1 MIVQYY
7 NKYKKNMQSVI
18 QCEMCDP
25 SESRMITD
33 VESGEIICNRCGI
46 VVVKNLEDTTKIWH
60 KVEDADSKI
69 DTRNG
74 NPSSLTLYDQGLT
87 TRIGNTNR
95 DASGNVINSMMVTRL
110 NKMRFQDKR
119 SQINTSARNLGRA
132 FRQLDSLKDK
142 MSLPTAV
149 IEKTAYIYR
158 KVQEAGLVRGRKV
171 NTVLGA
177 SLYIAC
183 REFEIPRTLREISS
197 INNEKYRET
206 SRVYRQ
212 IVLHFG
218 KQIPQI
224 DVFRYV
230 EKVGKK
236 ARLEEKN
243 IREALRLMKKV
254 QDAGLSAGKEPM
266 GIVGAVI
273 YLSLPKS
280 DENIKKRTITQA
292 VIADAAGVSEVT
304 IRNVYKEI
312 EKKLLLG

>member
-1 MIVQYY
+1 
-7 NKYKKNMQSVI
+7 MQTVI
-18 QCEMCDP
+18 QCQMCDP
-25 SESRMITD
+25 SESKMITD

-46 VVVKNLEDTTKIWH
+46 VAVQDIEDVKKIWY
-60 KVEDADSKI
+60 KAEDNIS

-74 NPSSLTLYDQGLT
+74 SPTSLTLYDQGLAT
-87 TRIGNTNR
+87 TIGNTNR
-95 DASGNVINSMMVTRL
+95 DASGNVINSMMMTRL
-110 NKMRFQDKR
+110 NKMRFHDKR
-119 SQINTSARNLGRA
+119 SQINKSARNLGRA

-142 MSLPTAV
+142 LSLTNAV

-158 KVQEAGLVRGRKV
+158 KVQEAGLVRGRKI
-171 NTVLGA
+171 NTVLAA

-183 REFEIPRTLREISS
+183 REFEIPRTLREISEV
-197 INNEKYRET
+197 NNEKYHET
-206 SRVYRQ
+206 SRVYRDV
-212 IVLHFG
+212 VLHLG
-218 KQIPQI
+218 KQVPQI
-224 DVFRYV
+224 DLYRYI

-236 ARLEEKN
+236 AKLEEKN
-243 IREALRLMKKV
+243 IRQAFRLMKKV

-280 DENIKKRTITQA
+280 DENIRQRIITQA

-312 EKKLLLG
+312 EKKLSLG

>member
-1 MIVQYY
+1 
-7 NKYKKNMQSVI
+7 
-18 QCEMCDP
+18 
-25 SESRMITD
+25 MITD

-46 VVVKNLEDTTKIWH
+46 VVVQYLEDTKKMWY
-60 KVEDADSKI
+60 KAEDNTS

-74 NPSSLTLYDQGLT
+74 NPSSLTLYDQGLAT
-87 TRIGNTNR
+87 KIGNTNR
-95 DASGNVINSMMVTRL
+95 DASGNVINSMMMTRL
-110 NKMRFQDKR
+110 NKMRFHDRR
-119 SQINTSARNLGRA
+119 SQINKSARNLGRA

-142 MSLPTAV
+142 LGLTNAV

-158 KVQEAGLVRGRKV
+158 KVQEAGLVRGRKI
-171 NTVLGA
+171 NTVLAA

-183 REFEIPRTLREISS
+183 REFGIPRTLREISE

-212 IVLHFG
+212 VVLHLG
-218 KQIPQI
+218 KQVPQI
-224 DVFRYV
+224 DLYRYI

-236 ARLEEKN
+236 AKLEEKN
-243 IREALRLMKKV
+243 IRQAFRLMKKV

-280 DENIKKRTITQA
+280 DENIRQRIITQA

-312 EKKLLLG
+312 EKKLSLG

>member
-1 MIVQYY
+1 
-7 NKYKKNMQSVI
+7 MQSVI
-18 QCEMCDP
+18 QCETCDP
-25 SESRMITD
+25 SESKMITD

-46 VVVKNLEDTTKIWH
+46 VVVKDLEDTKKIWH
-60 KVEDADSKI
+60 KAEDRFR

-74 NPSSLTLYDQGLT
+74 NPSSLSLHDQGLT
-87 TRIGNTNR
+87 TKIGNTNR
-95 DASGNVINSMMVTRL
+95 DASGNVINSLMMTRL
-110 NKMRFQDKR
+110 NRMKNLDKR
-119 SQINTSARNLGRA
+119 SQINKSARNLGRA

-142 MSLPTAV
+142 LGLSNAV

-177 SLYIAC
+177 SLYVAC

-197 INNEKYRET
+197 VNNEKYRET

-212 IVLHFG
+212 IVLHLG
-218 KQIPQI
+218 KQVPRINLC
-224 DVFRYV
+224 RYL

-236 ARLEEKN
+236 AKLEEKN
-243 IREALRLMKKV
+243 IREALQLMKKV
-254 QDAGLSAGKEPM
+254 QDAGLTAGKEPM

-280 DENIKKRTITQA
+280 DENIRQRIITQA
-292 VIADAAGVSEVT
+292 VIAEAAGVSEVT

-312 EKKLLLG
+312 EKKLSLG

>member
-1 MIVQYY
+1 
-7 NKYKKNMQSVI
+7 MQTTI
-18 QCEMCDP
+18 QCKICDP
-25 SESRMITD
+25 SESNMITD
-33 VESGEIICNRCGI
+33 VESGEIICNQCGI
-46 VVVKNLEDTTKIWH
+46 VVEKDLEDTTKIWH
-60 KVEDADSKI
+60 KAEDDKI
-69 DTRNG
+69 DTMNG

-87 TRIGNTNR
+87 TLIGNTNR
-95 DASGNVINSMMVTRL
+95 DANGNTINSMMVTRL
-110 NKMRFQDKR
+110 NKMRYQDKR
-119 SQINTSARNLGRA
+119 SQINTSARYLIRA

-142 MSLPTAV
+142 MNLPTAV

-212 IVLHFG
+212 IVLHLG
-218 KQIPQI
+218 KQVPQV
-224 DVFRYV
+224 DLFRYL
-230 EKVGKK
+230 EKVGRK
-236 ARLEEKN
+236 ANLDEKN
-243 IREALRLMKKV
+243 IRDALKLMKKV

-266 GIVGAVI
+266 GMVGAVI

-280 DENIKKRTITQA
+280 DENIQKRIITQA

-312 EKKLLLG
+312 EKKLSLG

>member
-1 MIVQYY
+1 
-7 NKYKKNMQSVI
+7 MQSVI

-25 SESRMITD
+25 SESKMITD

-46 VVVKNLEDTTKIWH
+46 VVVRDLEDTKKIWH
-60 KVEDADSKI
+60 KAEDNVS

-74 NPSSLTLYDQGLT
+74 NTSSLTLYDQGLT
-87 TRIGNTNR
+87 TKIGNTNR
-95 DASGNVINSMMVTRL
+95 DASGNVINSMMMARL
-110 NKMRFQDKR
+110 NRMKNLDKR
-119 SQINTSARNLGRA
+119 SQINKSARNLGRA

-142 MSLPTAV
+142 LALSNAV

-177 SLYIAC
+177 SLYVAC
-183 REFEIPRTLREISS
+183 REFEIPRTLREISAV
-197 INNEKYRET
+197 NNEKYRET

-212 IVLHFG
+212 IVLYLG
-218 KQIPQI
+218 KQVPRINL
-224 DVFRYV
+224 FRYV

-236 ARLEEKN
+236 AKLEEKN
-243 IREALRLMKKV
+243 IRQALRLMKKV
-254 QDAGLSAGKEPM
+254 QETGLSAGKEPM

-280 DENIKKRTITQA
+280 DENIRQRIITQA
-292 VIADAAGVSEVT
+292 IIADAAGVSEVT

-312 EKKLLLG
+312 EKKLSLG

>member
-1 MIVQYY
+1 
-7 NKYKKNMQSVI
+7 MQSVI

-25 SESRMITD
+25 SESKMITD
-33 VESGEIICNRCGI
+33 VESGEIICNKCGI
-46 VVVKNLEDTTKIWH
+46 VVVRDLEDTKKIWH
-60 KVEDADSKI
+60 KAEDNGN

-87 TRIGNTNR
+87 TKIGNSNR
-95 DASGNVINSMMVTRL
+95 DASGNIINSMMMVRL
-110 NKMRFQDKR
+110 NRMKNLDKR
-119 SQINTSARNLGRA
+119 SQINKSARNLGRA

-142 MSLPTAV
+142 LGLSNAV

-177 SLYIAC
+177 SLYVAC
-183 REFEIPRTLREISS
+183 REFEIPRTLREISVV
-197 INNEKYRET
+197 NNEKYRET

-212 IVLHFG
+212 IVLHLE
-218 KQIPQI
+218 KQVPRINL
-224 DVFRYV
+224 FRYV

-236 ARLEEKN
+236 AKLEEKN
-243 IREALRLMKKV
+243 IREALRLMKRV
-254 QDAGLSAGKEPM
+254 QETGLSAGKEPM

-280 DENIKKRTITQA
+280 EENIRQRIITQA
-292 VIADAAGVSEVT
+292 IIADAAGVSEVT

-312 EKKLLLG
+312 EKKLSLG

>member
-1 MIVQYY
+1 
-7 NKYKKNMQSVI
+7 MQTVI

-25 SESRMITD
+25 SESKMITD

-46 VVVKNLEDTTKIWH
+46 VVVQYLEDTKKIWH
-60 KVEDADSKI
+60 KAEDNIS

-87 TRIGNTNR
+87 TKIGDTNR

-110 NKMRFQDKR
+110 NKMRYQDKR
-119 SQINTSARNLGRA
+119 SQINKSARNLIGA

-142 MSLPTAV
+142 LSLSNAV

-158 KVQEAGLVRGRKV
+158 KVQEAGLVRGRKI
-171 NTVLGA
+171 NTVLAA
-177 SLYIAC
+177 SLYVAC
-183 REFEIPRTLREISS
+183 REFGIPRTLREISAV
-197 INNEKYRET
+197 NNEKYRET

-212 IVLHFG
+212 VVLHLG
-218 KQIPQI
+218 KQVPQI
-224 DVFRYV
+224 DLYRYI

-236 ARLEEKN
+236 AKLEEKN
-243 IREALRLMKKV
+243 IRQALRLMKKV

-280 DENIKKRTITQA
+280 DENVRQRIITQA
-292 VIADAAGVSEVT
+292 VIAEAAGVSEVT

-312 EKKLLLG
+312 EKKLSLG

>member
-1 MIVQYY
+1 
-7 NKYKKNMQSVI
+7 MQTTI
-18 QCEMCDP
+18 QCKICDP
-25 SESRMITD
+25 SESKMITD
-33 VESGEIICNRCGI
+33 VESGEIICDGCGI
-46 VVVKNLEDTTKIWH
+46 VVVKDLEDTTKIWH
-60 KVEDADSKI
+60 KAEDNKNETS
-69 DTRNG
+69 NG

-87 TRIGNTNR
+87 TLIGNTNR

-110 NKMRFQDKR
+110 NKMRYQDKR
-119 SQINTSARNLGRA
+119 SQINTSARYLIRA

-142 MSLPTAV
+142 MSLPHAV

-183 REFEIPRTLREISS
+183 REFEIPRTLREISA

-212 IVLHFG
+212 IVLHLG
-218 KQIPQI
+218 KQVPQI
-224 DVFRYV
+224 DLFRYI

-236 ARLEEKN
+236 AKLDEKI
-243 IREALRLMKKV
+243 IRNALKVMKKV

-266 GIVGAVI
+266 GVVGAVI

-280 DENIKKRTITQA
+280 DEKIRKRSLTQA

-304 IRNVYKEI
+304 IRNLYKEI
-312 EKKLLLG
+312 EKKLSLG

>member
-1 MIVQYY
+1 
-7 NKYKKNMQSVI
+7 MQTVI

-25 SESRMITD
+25 SESKMITD

-46 VVVKNLEDTTKIWH
+46 VVVRDLEDTKKIWH
-60 KVEDADSKI
+60 KVEDNGS

-87 TRIGNTNR
+87 TKIGNTNR
-95 DASGNVINSMMVTRL
+95 DASGNVINSMMMIRL
-110 NKMRFQDKR
+110 NRMKNLDRR
-119 SQINTSARNLGRA
+119 SQINKSARNLGRA

-142 MSLPTAV
+142 LGLSNAV

-177 SLYIAC
+177 SLYVAC
-183 REFEIPRTLREISS
+183 REFEIPRTLREISAV
-197 INNEKYRET
+197 NNEKYRET

-212 IVLHFG
+212 IVLHLE
-218 KQIPQI
+218 KQVPRINL
-224 DVFRYV
+224 FRYI

-236 ARLEEKN
+236 AKLDEKN

-254 QDAGLSAGKEPM
+254 QEKGLSAGKEPM

-280 DENIKKRTITQA
+280 DENIRQRIITQA
-292 VIADAAGVSEVT
+292 IIADAAGVSEVT

-312 EKKLLLG
+312 EKKLSLG

>member
-1 MIVQYY
+1 
-7 NKYKKNMQSVI
+7 
-18 QCEMCDP
+18 MCDP
-25 SESRMITD
+25 SESKMITD
-33 VESGEIICNRCGI
+33 VESGEIICNKCGI
-46 VVVKNLEDTTKIWH
+46 VVVRDLEDTKKIWH
-60 KVEDADSKI
+60 KAEDNGN

-87 TRIGNTNR
+87 TKIGNSNR
-95 DASGNVINSMMVTRL
+95 DASGNIINSMMMVRL
-110 NKMRFQDKR
+110 NRMKNLDKR
-119 SQINTSARNLGRA
+119 SQINKSARNLGRA

-142 MSLPTAV
+142 LGLSNAV

-177 SLYIAC
+177 SLYVAC
-183 REFEIPRTLREISS
+183 REFEIPRTLREISVV
-197 INNEKYRET
+197 NNEKYRET

-212 IVLHFG
+212 IVLHLE
-218 KQIPQI
+218 KQVPRINL
-224 DVFRYV
+224 FRYV

-236 ARLEEKN
+236 AKLEEKN
-243 IREALRLMKKV
+243 IREALRLMKRV
-254 QDAGLSAGKEPM
+254 QETGLSAGKEPM

-280 DENIKKRTITQA
+280 EENIRQRIITQA
-292 VIADAAGVSEVT
+292 IIADAAGVSEVT

-312 EKKLLLG
+312 EKKLSLG

>member
-1 MIVQYY
+1 
-7 NKYKKNMQSVI
+7 MQTVI

-25 SESRMITD
+25 SESKMITD

-46 VVVKNLEDTTKIWH
+46 VVVRDLEDTKKIWH
-60 KVEDADSKI
+60 KLEDNGS

-87 TRIGNTNR
+87 TKIGNTNR
-95 DASGNVINSMMVTRL
+95 DASGNVINSMMMVRL
-110 NKMRFQDKR
+110 NRMKNLDRR
-119 SQINTSARNLGRA
+119 SQINKSARNLGRA

-142 MSLPTAV
+142 LGLSNAV

-177 SLYIAC
+177 SLYVAC
-183 REFEIPRTLREISS
+183 REFEIPRTLREISAV
-197 INNEKYRET
+197 NNEKYRET

-212 IVLHFG
+212 IVLHLG
-218 KQIPQI
+218 KQVPRINL
-224 DVFRYV
+224 FRYV

-236 ARLEEKN
+236 AKLDEKN

-254 QDAGLSAGKEPM
+254 QETGLSAGKEPM

-280 DENIKKRTITQA
+280 DENIRQRIITQA
-292 VIADAAGVSEVT
+292 IIADAAGVSEVT

-312 EKKLLLG
+312 EKKLSLG

>member
-1 MIVQYY
+1 
-7 NKYKKNMQSVI
+7 
-18 QCEMCDP
+18 MCDP
-25 SESRMITD
+25 SESKMITD
-33 VESGEIICNRCGI
+33 VESGEIICNKCGI
-46 VVVKNLEDTTKIWH
+46 VVVRDLEDTKKIWH
-60 KVEDADSKI
+60 KAEDNGN

-87 TRIGNTNR
+87 TKIGNSNR
-95 DASGNVINSMMVTRL
+95 DASGNIINSMMMVRL
-110 NKMRFQDKR
+110 NRMKNLDKR
-119 SQINTSARNLGRA
+119 SQINKSARNLGRA

-142 MSLPTAV
+142 LGLSNAV

-177 SLYIAC
+177 SLYVAC
-183 REFEIPRTLREISS
+183 REFEIPRTLREISVV
-197 INNEKYRET
+197 NNEKYRET

-212 IVLHFG
+212 IVLHLE
-218 KQIPQI
+218 KQVPRINL
-224 DVFRYV
+224 FRYV

-236 ARLEEKN
+236 AKLEEKN
-243 IREALRLMKKV
+243 IREALRLMKRV
-254 QDAGLSAGKEPM
+254 QETGLSAGKEPM

-280 DENIKKRTITQA
+280 EENIRQRIITQA
-292 VIADAAGVSEVT
+292 IIADAAGVSEVT

-312 EKKLLLG
+312 